1 MLLGVR
7 QQAYMH
13 VAHAMHHNT
22 CVVHVRYVLDA
33 CTCMPRATGARLLDK
48 GAQRRLH
55 TVCDRAAER
64 LQLQACAR
72 RDMHVHMHMLVH
84 VLVHVPVHG
93 FACSRACACA
103 RA

>member
-1 MLLGVR
+1 
-7 QQAYMH
+7 
-13 VAHAMHHNT
+13 MHHNT